1 MGKERELMDT
11 MTNDGN
17 KQYLEALK
25 KLREELPH
33 VETKADGYNYK
44 YATIEDL
51 LRAWEPIFSKN
62 GFVLQQFTK
71 SGDNGV
77 YDIIGSR
84 LTHVETGLSE
94 ESTLTLPVS
103 NDWPQQGSG
112 VTYFKRYTLIAIG
125 KPPVGEDWDGLK
137 PPRPPEKKARET
149 ENIPPKKKAAKKKA
163 SAENGAVEIAK
174 EVLGAKEIP
183 DLGKVKEAKTIEG
196 LRDLFTKNQKE
207 YEALGDKV
215 FAVIRK
221 EFNDR
226 KHELKKGATNDTT

>member
-1 MGKERELMDT
+1 MASES
-11 MTNDGN
+11 N

-51 LRAWEPIFSKN
+51 LRAWEPIFSEN

-103 NDWPQQGSG
+103 SDWQQQGSG
-112 VTYFKRYTLIAIG
+112 VTYFKRYTLVALC
-125 KPPVGEDWDGLK
+125 KPPVGEDWDGLTT
-137 PPRPPEKKARET
+137 PPA
-149 ENIPPKKKAAKKKA
+149 PKKKATKKKA
-163 SAENGAVEIAK
+163 SPKQAATGGTGGVEIAK

-183 DLGKVKEAKTIEG
+183 DFSLIKKTETIEE
-196 LRDLFTKNQKE
+196 LRDIFSKNKDK
-207 YEALGDKV
+207 YESLGEKV

-221 EFNDR
+221 EFTDR
-226 KHELKKGATNDTT
+226 KLEIKKGETNGTAKEA

>member
-1 MGKERELMDT
+1 MDT
-11 MTNDGN
+11 MTNEGN

-103 NDWPQQGSG
+103 NDWQQQGSG
-112 VTYFKRYTLIAIG
+112 VTYFKRYTLVAVG
-125 KPPVGEDWDGLK
+125 KPPVGEDWDGLTT
-137 PPRPPEKKARET
+137 PPAPPKKARET
-149 ENIPPKKKAAKKKA
+149 EKKAPKKKA
-163 SAENGAVEIAK
+163 SAEKGAVEIAK
-174 EVLGAKEIP
+174 EALDAKVIP
-183 DLGKVKEAKTIEG
+183 DLGLVKEAKTIEG
-196 LRDLFTKNQKE
+196 LRDLFTKNKEE

-215 FAVIRK
+215 FAVVRK

-226 KHELKKGATNDTT
+226 KHELKKGATNGTA